1 MKKYSSNLAFVDLLF
16 NLLVGFT
23 CLFIIAFLMI
33 NPIAKQGVVE
43 PPVKLMVEMRWD
55 NESKWDMDLWTKSPN
70 SLVGYAHR
78 ESGYVTLS
86 RDDLGKTNDTYEIN
100 GVEKVIKRNYEVIN
114 MTDLPDGEYV
124 INVHMFSAQF
134 SEKNYPINVRV
145 LEIQPYNVIFE
156 GEVFIDWPKQEITAV
171 SFTVINGVVTDI
183 NTNIQQKIKANFS
196 VGFP

>member
-1 MKKYSSNLAFVDLLF
+1 
-16 NLLVGFT
+16 
-23 CLFIIAFLMI
+23 
-33 NPIAKQGVVE
+33 
-43 PPVKLMVEMRWD
+43 
-55 NESKWDMDLWTKSPN
+55 MDLWASSPN

-100 GVEKVIKRNYEVIN
+100 GEKKVIKRNYEVIN

-124 INVHMFSAQF
+124 VNVHMFSAQF
-134 SEKNYPINVRV
+134 SEKNFPINVRV

-156 GEVFIDWPKQEITAV
+156 GELLIDWPKQEKTAV
-171 SFTVINGVVTDI
+171 SFRVTNGVVTDI
-183 NTNIQQKIKANFS
+183 NTNIQQKIRTNYS